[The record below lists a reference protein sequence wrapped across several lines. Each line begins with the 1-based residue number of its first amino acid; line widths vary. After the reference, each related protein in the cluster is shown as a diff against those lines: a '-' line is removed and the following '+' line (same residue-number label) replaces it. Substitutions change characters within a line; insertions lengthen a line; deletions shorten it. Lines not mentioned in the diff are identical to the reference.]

1 LYQDLRS
8 FQPPLA
14 VMRVAQKMNIIS
26 GLKITRVGLPLE
38 HIRRIAPAL
47 GKRMSRTLPTLFVS
61 LDQAVDARK
70 VCESYCVR
78 TGYDSIF

>member
-1 LYQDLRS
+1 
-8 FQPPLA
+8 
-14 VMRVAQKMNIIS
+14 
-26 GLKITRVGLPLE
+26 
-38 HIRRIAPAL
+38 
-47 GKRMSRTLPTLFVS
+47 MSRTLPTLFVS